1 MHPSWACVDRA
12 SSEEG
17 AAKDERI
24 EGLAAEGKKLAE
36 QVGRMQKMVRE
47 KNAKIEEAEK
57 ENKRLANERDAL
69 ATSGQFVYQTIRPL
83 VNESI
88 SPMSP
93 LV

>member
-1 MHPSWACVDRA
+1 
-12 SSEEG
+12 
-17 AAKDERI
+17 
-24 EGLAAEGKKLAE
+24 
-36 QVGRMQKMVRE
+36 MQKMVRE

-69 ATSGQFVYQTIRPL
+69 ATSGQLFYQTIRPL